1 MLSNQRDSFGF
12 IWPHSAITFLG
23 FFGHQ
28 HLHQILTLEF
38 LYNYMQLITFVL
50 MFCIY
55 KQFRFAH
62 AAHMHTINLSMQI
75 VKLFGVLADKL
86 GKSQVEGSIIISSIN
101 SCQERCYS

>member
-1 MLSNQRDSFGF
+1 
-12 IWPHSAITFLG
+12 
-23 FFGHQ
+23 
-28 HLHQILTLEF
+28 
-38 LYNYMQLITFVL
+38 MQFITFVL

-75 VKLFGVLADKL
+75 MKQFGVLADKL